1 MVETKRSIVEQIHH
15 EFNTASDNALAEATA
30 ILSGVSNNSHLFTL
44 HELGFKNAKGVQSYI
59 SSNGTINDYKRMC
72 GIITS
77 YQYQYP
83 NYKFITESDV
93 ERICKKYKLGCAPVE
108 CYKGEVPAKNV
119 KDISNFIDRY
129 GDRISYEVLTE
140 INYRYERL
148 EDSNISQFR
157 TEWLWKLNQRKIS
170 DKQSLRS
177 ALSKYGVTADFK
189 TDIVRFN
196 QELHICAPK
205 RDLNL
210 KGLKKFGNI
219 FSRVNIIKETYE
231 DKKILALLFLIVL
244 KL

>member
-93 ERICKKYKLGCAPVE
+93 ERICKKYKLGCSLYFSVGINHIYFTLPSFVS
-108 CYKGEVPAKNV
+108 
-119 KDISNFIDRY
+119 ISAGF
-129 GDRISYEVLTE
+129 
-140 INYRYERL
+140 
-148 EDSNISQFR
+148 
-157 TEWLWKLNQRKIS
+157 
-170 DKQSLRS
+170 
-177 ALSKYGVTADFK
+177 
-189 TDIVRFN
+189 
-196 QELHICAPK
+196 
-205 RDLNL
+205 
-210 KGLKKFGNI
+210 
-219 FSRVNIIKETYE
+219 VNIV
-231 DKKILALLFLIVL
+231 F
-244 KL
+244 